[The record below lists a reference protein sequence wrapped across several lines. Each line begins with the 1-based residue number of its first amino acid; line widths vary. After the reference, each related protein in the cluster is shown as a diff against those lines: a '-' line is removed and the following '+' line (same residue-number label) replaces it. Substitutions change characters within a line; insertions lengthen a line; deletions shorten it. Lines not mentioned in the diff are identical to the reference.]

1 MRLIVRR
8 AMRANIS
15 ARLVTVGQVKN
26 LRVMLISDSKR
37 GLVVLPARVV
47 YMGFLMPGGRDCLG
61 KEFGHHLYLSMPA
74 LSCHEAEI
82 LQSGTKIQAPLLV
95 TVA

>member
-1 MRLIVRR
+1 
-8 AMRANIS
+8 
-15 ARLVTVGQVKN
+15 
-26 LRVMLISDSKR
+26 
-37 GLVVLPARVV
+37 
-47 YMGFLMPGGRDCLG
+47 MGFLMPGGRDCLG